1 MPVGQAPEEQEP
13 VSQALPV
20 DPFTEGLKVE
30 SMRSVFFDPHFGQVG
45 AVASDVDCNSSK
57 TCAHFVQR
65 YSNKGMVFPPLKTS
79 DFSSLSYRKEK
90 KENVQKRLFFDV
102 FLQISEFT

>member
-30 SMRSVFFDPHFGQVG
+30 RMRSVFFEPHLGQVG

-57 TCAHFVQR
+57 ICAHFVQR
-65 YSNKGMVFPPLKTS
+65 YSNKGMVFPPLKTTIFPS
-79 DFSSLSYRKEK
+79 PSYRKRK
-90 KENVQKRLFFDV
+90 NENVQKSLFFDV
-102 FLQISEFT
+102 FLQIPEFA